1 MSTPEPLQTD
11 LNSFEPTLRQQAVVT
26 LREGLA
32 TGTYPAPP
40 PRDIANMHC
49 HTFFSFNAYGHSP
62 SSLVWLA
69 KQEAF
74 KLIGM
79 VDFDVLDG
87 VDEFLNT
94 CDVLQVRGSAGM
106 ETRVFVPEFATREIN
121 SPGEPGV
128 LYHMG
133 IGFSS
138 SHVPESAQPLLQ
150 NLRSRARHRNLEL
163 IQRVNAHLAP
173 VMIDY
178 ESDVL
183 PLTPAA
189 NPTERH
195 IVQAYIHAAQ
205 RTQPDAALFWADK
218 LGMTTE
224 QTRSLLDSPA
234 NLANT
239 IRSKL
244 MKKGGPGYITPDANT
259 FPGIEPFHELIT
271 ACGALP
277 CAAWLD
283 GTTPGEE
290 AIEEL
295 LALLMS
301 KGVVTFNI
309 VPDRNWNISDPAQ
322 KQRKL
327 QNLYDVVALT
337 QALDLPL
344 NVGTEMNSYGQKIVD
359 DFDAAEL
366 APVRQA
372 FLDGAHFIY
381 GHTVLQRQAGMG
393 YLSEWARA
401 TLPGRKER
409 NQFYAQVG
417 YHHLPGAQVTWH
429 TEMTPT
435 QVLQQL

>member
-1 MSTPEPLQTD
+1 MTSLEQLQTD
-11 LNSFEPTLRQQAVVT
+11 LNSFDVQRRQQAVAQ
-26 LREGLA
+26 LA
-32 TGTYPAPP
+32 AGHYSSLAL
-40 PRDIANMHC
+40 RDIANMHC
-49 HTFFSFNAYGHSP
+49 HTFYSFNAYGHSP

-69 KQEAF
+69 RQQAF

-87 VDEFLNT
+87 VDEFLSA
-94 CDVLQVRGSAGM
+94 CDALGVRGSAGM
-106 ETRVFVPEFATREIN
+106 ETRVFLPEFATREIN

-138 SHVPESAQPLLQ
+138 SHIPDSAQPILQ
-150 NLRSRARHRNLEL
+150 DLRHRARHRNLEL
-163 IQRVNAHLAP
+163 IQRVNTHLAP
-173 VMIDY
+173 VTIDY
-178 ESDVL
+178 ETDVL

-195 IVQAYIHAAQ
+195 IVQAYIQAAE
-205 RTQPDAALFWADK
+205 RTQVNVGAFWADK

-224 QTRSLLDSPA
+224 QTRTLLDSPA

-244 MKKGGPGYITPDANT
+244 MKKGGPGYITPDAET
-259 FPGIEPFHELIT
+259 FPRIEPFHELIT
-271 ACGALP
+271 TCGALP

-309 VPDRNWNISDPAQ
+309 VPDRNWNISDPAH

-327 QNLYDVVALT
+327 QKLYDVVALT

-344 NVGTEMNSYGQKIVD
+344 NVGTEMNSYGQKLVD
-359 DFDAAEL
+359 DFDAPEL

-381 GHTVLQRQAGMG
+381 GHTVLQRQFGMG
-393 YLSEWARA
+393 YQSEWARA

-417 YHHLPGAQVTWH
+417 YRHQPGASLTCSV
-429 TEMTPT
+429 EMTPS
-435 QVLQQL
+435 QILQQL